1 MVEEVSPIPAAS
13 LKRAE
18 ELVAAHSAVFKKEL
32 GLLDV
37 ALIQILFLL
46 STTWIGTAA
55 KIGPAHVLFWLP
67 AIALFFIPSAV
78 VVVQLNRLMPLEGGL
93 YQWSKLGFNAA
104 LQYDFA

>member
-1 MVEEVSPIPAAS
+1 MVEEVPPNPAAS
-13 LKRAE
+13 VKRAE
-18 ELVAAHSAVFKKEL
+18 ERVEAHSAVFKKEL

-55 KIGPAHVLFWLP
+55 KIGPPHVLFWLP

-78 VVVQLNRLMPLEGGL
+78 GVVQLNRLTPLAGGL
-93 YQWSKLGFNAA
+93 YQWSKLAFHE
-104 LQYDFA
+104 LP